1 MEIVGLT
8 GGIACGKSTVAGFF
22 RELGVPVI
30 DADEVAREVVA
41 PGSEALE
48 EIVTAFGDE
57 LLAADGSLDRK
68 ALGARVF
75 SDSQARQVLNV
86 IMHPQRRRAGNA
98 GHPARDHHAYRCTRQ
113 RFVENKLH
121 ANLWRS
127 RRRRP
132 RGGTVERLMARDG
145 MTLRRRD

>member
-86 IMHPQRRRAGNA
+86 IMHPRIAVVSGERWPPSLATIT
-98 GHPARDHHAYRCTRQ
+98 PTRCTRQ
-113 RFVENKLH
+113 RLVENKLH
-121 ANLWRS
+121 ANLAALPSSPSARRHS
-127 RRRRP
+127 RALDRARRN
-132 RGGTVERLMARDG
+132 
-145 MTLRRRD
+145 RRY